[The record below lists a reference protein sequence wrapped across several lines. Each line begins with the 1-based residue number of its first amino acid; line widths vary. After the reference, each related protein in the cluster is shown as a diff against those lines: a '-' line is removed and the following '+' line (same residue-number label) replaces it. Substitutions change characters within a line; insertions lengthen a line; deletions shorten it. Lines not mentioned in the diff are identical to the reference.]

1 MGTAMSGADDEFA
14 PAAMLSTGSAPPPLG
29 LLLQRLAVDGGADGG
44 GALYEQLRRR
54 LVVYFRLH
62 LPAEA
67 ESLADQT
74 FDRMAR
80 KLHEG
85 VQIREVRLFA
95 AGVARMICL
104 EALAR
109 ERRRLEAMREP
120 PPVAENEAPDEYPDE
135 DEQQRKL
142 ALAACL
148 RQLGLRSSELIL
160 NYYAGDGAQTRQ
172 ARRRLAAELGVS
184 LNSLRNRAL
193 RIRETLEQ
201 CIWNR
206 LRAPQQP

>member
-1 MGTAMSGADDEFA
+1 MVMSMGMAVSGADDGVA
-14 PAAMLSTGSAPPPLG
+14 PPAAPSADPAPPPLG
-29 LLLQRLAVDGGADGG
+29 RLLQRLEADGGA
-44 GALYEQLRRR
+44 ALYEQLRRR

-85 VQIREVRLFA
+85 TEIRDVRHYA

-109 ERRRLEAMREP
+109 ERRRYEAMREP
-120 PPVAENEAPDEYPDE
+120 PPEEEEEPDE
-135 DEQQRKL
+135 DEEPRKL

-148 RQLGLRSSELIL
+148 RQLGPRGGELIL
-160 NYYAGDGAQTRQ
+160 AYYAGDGVQTKR

-193 RIRETLEQ
+193 RIRETLEE

-206 LRAPQQP
+206 LRAAGRA